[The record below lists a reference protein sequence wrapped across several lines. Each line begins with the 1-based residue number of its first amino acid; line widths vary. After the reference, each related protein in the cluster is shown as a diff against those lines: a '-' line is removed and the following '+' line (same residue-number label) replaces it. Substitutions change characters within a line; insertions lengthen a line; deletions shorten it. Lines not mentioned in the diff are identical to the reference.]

1 MGWLV
6 FLGIILL
13 LGCLPLGIRL
23 RYGENG
29 FFAAVLLGKIPIAV
43 YPMPEWL
50 EKRLHR
56 PKKEP
61 EAPKPQAAPKQE
73 APKEQQSSGG
83 SLARFLP
90 FAKLGLQFLGDL
102 RRKLRVNNLQFKL
115 ILAGEDPCDLAV
127 NYGRAWAA
135 LGNLMPKL
143 DRALVIRKRNVE
155 VECDF
160 LAEEIK
166 VLFAMDLTIT
176 LGRILGLGLGYGFQA
191 IKLYMNLKNEKAV
204 QTNE

>member
-1 MGWLV
+1 MGWLI
-6 FLGIILL
+6 FLGILAF
-13 LGCLPLGIRL
+13 LGCLPLGVRL
-23 RYGENG
+23 RYGEDG
-29 FFAAVLLGKIPIAV
+29 FFVAVLLGKIKIAV

-73 APKEQQSSGG
+73 AQKEKQPSGG
-83 SLARFLP
+83 SVTRFLP
-90 FAKLGLQFLGDL
+90 FVKLGLQFLGDL
-102 RRKLRVNNLQFKL
+102 RRKLRVDNLLFKV
-115 ILAGEDPCDLAV
+115 ILAGEDPCDVAV

-135 LGNLMPKL
+135 LGNLMPRL
-143 DRALVIRKRNVE
+143 DRALVIKKRNVE

-160 LAEEIK
+160 LAEETK

-176 LGRILGLGLGYGFQA
+176 LGRILGLGLGYGFRA
-191 IKLYMNLKNEKAV
+191 IKLYINLKNQKAV